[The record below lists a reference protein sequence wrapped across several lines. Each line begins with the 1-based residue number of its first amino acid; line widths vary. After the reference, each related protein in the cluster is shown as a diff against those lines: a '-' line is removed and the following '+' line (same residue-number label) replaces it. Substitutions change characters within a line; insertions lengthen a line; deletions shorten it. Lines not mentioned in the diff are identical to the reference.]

1 MELVVIFDH
10 VFFSMLHTHAH
21 AHTHSSKRRLNFA
34 LCAAI
39 AITAHEAV
47 STMAVV
53 HSGTVSLPRR
63 TMLL

>member
-10 VFFSMLHTHAH
+10 VFFSMLHTH

-53 HSGTVSLPRR
+53 HSGTAH
-63 TMLL
+63 